1 MAQPGGV
8 PLERGITDPLDAL
21 WTREPDSVRRTV
33 TITAA
38 PINGWD
44 GGYHVV
50 GIARDIVI
58 GPDRSIQLEQAAR
71 LVANMD
77 PIGKVKTMT
86 VTDASGPRNLTDLVV
101 GRNIGAG
108 WRSILAKFDDPV
120 ADDSLAGALLDD
132 MSGIRHVAGYGRIT
146 AGPQPLGFLA
156 GSPQIGTCAGWMA
169 GGVAANASEVSIL
182 GDLPWAPSMEQLVTD
197 EGDWHQE
204 ESASPGSMQRR
215 RLLDVR
221 PVQGGGTELRMWFRD
236 SRFAGSDDDRG
247 LHEYVVLGRLDASGL
262 LAGAKA
268 QPRSL
273 PMGDCPLA
281 AEHVSLLD
289 GRPVDRI
296 DEGVRAHLRGELGCT
311 HLNDAMR
318 FLRSAKPML
327 NLLS

>member
-1 MAQPGGV
+1 MAQPDGV
-8 PLERGITDPLDAL
+8 PLARGITDPVERL
-21 WTREPDSVRRTV
+21 WTREPGSVRRTV

-38 PINGWD
+38 PIDGWA

-50 GIARDIVI
+50 GVARDVVV
-58 GPDRSIQLEQAAR
+58 GADRSIVLEQQAS

-77 PIGKVKTMT
+77 DIGKVKTMT
-86 VTDASGPRNLTDLVV
+86 VTDASGLRNLTSLVT

-108 WRSILAKFDDPV
+108 WRSILAKFEHPIP
-120 ADDSLAGALLDD
+120 DDSLAGALLDD

-156 GSPQIGTCAGWMA
+156 NSPQVGTCAGWMA
-169 GGVAANASEVSIL
+169 GGVAAQASDVSIL
-182 GDLPWAPSMEQLVTD
+182 ADLPAVPLMEQLVP
-197 EGDWHQE
+197 EPGDWHDE
-204 ESASPGSMQRR
+204 EPAPVGSMQRR

-221 PVQGGGTELRMWFRD
+221 PSDGGTELRMWFRD
-236 SRFAGSDDDRG
+236 SRFAGADGDRG
-247 LHEYVVLGRLDASGL
+247 LHEYVVQARLDAAGL
-262 LAGAKA
+262 LADAKA
-268 QPRSL
+268 QPRTL

-281 AEHVSLLD
+281 GEHVSLLE
-289 GRPVDRI
+289 GRTVDRI

-327 NLLS
+327 SLLS

>member
-1 MAQPGGV
+1 MAQPDGV
-8 PLERGITDPLDAL
+8 PLARGITDPLDAL
-21 WTREPDSVRRTV
+21 WTREPGSVRRTMTV
-33 TITAA
+33 TAV

-50 GIARDIVI
+50 GFARDAVV
-58 GPDRSIQLEQAAR
+58 GADRSLTSVQEAR

-86 VTDASGPRNLTDLVV
+86 VSDASGSRNLTDLVV

-108 WRSILAKFDDPV
+108 WRSILAKFDHPI

-156 GSPQIGTCAGWMA
+156 NSPQIGTCAGWMA
-169 GGVAANASEVSIL
+169 GGVAALASEVSIL
-182 GDLPWAPSMEQLVTD
+182 ADLPSAPSMDQLVVD
-197 EGDWHQE
+197 EGDWHRE
-204 ESASPGSMQRR
+204 ETVLEGSMQRR

-221 PVQGGGTELRMWFRD
+221 PLDSGDTELRMWFRD
-236 SRFAGSDDDRG
+236 SRYAGPGDDRG
-247 LHEYVVLGRLDASGL
+247 LHEYVVLARLDDSGL
-262 LAGAKA
+262 LADATA
-268 QPRSL
+268 QPRTL

-281 AEHVSLLD
+281 GEHVSLLE
-289 GRPVDRI
+289 GTTVDRI

-318 FLRSAKPML
+318 FLRSTTPML
-327 NLLS
+327 NLLN